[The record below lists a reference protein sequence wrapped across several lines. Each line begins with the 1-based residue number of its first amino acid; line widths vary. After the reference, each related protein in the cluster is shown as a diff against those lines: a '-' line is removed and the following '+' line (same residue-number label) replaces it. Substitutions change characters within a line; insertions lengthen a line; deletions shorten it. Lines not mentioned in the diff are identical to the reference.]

1 MVVCKLHKIIRYC
14 RRKRGTTMTTGEKL
28 QNLRKENN
36 YTQEELADI
45 LGVSRQSVSKWESDV
60 AFPETD
66 KLITLAKLYHCT
78 VDYLLNT
85 DNNDITSET
94 NSFSEKTG
102 VETTNKKRIPF
113 IIACISVHILVLILF
128 FCPWYKVMLGRFG
141 FYNVNYFEI
150 VFFMTEITYQPLPN
164 IFALIS
170 FLAIVTTLILLV
182 VLIFVNNKA
191 INTTIRIMNII
202 IPFIIL
208 GSMFFVH
215 IEWLITSFI
224 VGLIY
229 AALIICQ
236 FAVKPLRLT

>member
-1 MVVCKLHKIIRYC
+1 
-14 RRKRGTTMTTGEKL
+14 MTTGEKL

-102 VETTNKKRIPF
+102 VETTNKKRFPF
-113 IIACISVHILVLILF
+113 IITCISVHILVLILF
-128 FCPWYKVMLGRFG
+128 FCPWYKVMLGN
-141 FYNVNYFEI
+141 YNINYFET

-182 VLIFVNNKA
+182 VLIFVDNKA

-236 FAVKPLRLT
+236 FAIKPLRLT

>member
-102 VETTNKKRIPF
+102 VETTNKKK
-113 IIACISVHILVLILF
+113 ISIYNNLYQCSYI
-128 FCPWYKVMLGRFG
+128 G
-141 FYNVNYFEI
+141 FDF
-150 VFFMTEITYQPLPN
+150 VFL
-164 IFALIS
+164 
-170 FLAIVTTLILLV
+170 
-182 VLIFVNNKA
+182 
-191 INTTIRIMNII
+191 
-202 IPFIIL
+202 
-208 GSMFFVH
+208 SMV
-215 IEWLITSFI
+215 
-224 VGLIY
+224 
-229 AALIICQ
+229 
-236 FAVKPLRLT
+236 

>member
-1 MVVCKLHKIIRYC
+1 
-14 RRKRGTTMTTGEKL
+14 MTTGEKL

-85 DNNDITSET
+85 DNNDITSEI

-102 VETTNKKRIPF
+102 VETTNKKRFPF
-113 IIACISVHILVLILF
+113 IITCISVHILVLILF